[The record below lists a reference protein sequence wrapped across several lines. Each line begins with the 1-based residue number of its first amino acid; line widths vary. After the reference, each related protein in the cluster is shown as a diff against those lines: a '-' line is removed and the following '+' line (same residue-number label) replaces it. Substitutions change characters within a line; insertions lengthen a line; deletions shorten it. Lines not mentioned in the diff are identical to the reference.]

1 MSEEDIGFRFCFPYG
16 VGEGP
21 CSSDEECKEN
31 IFCGYENCDEYN
43 CCTNTQLLSP
53 AYPNSYPNNAEKTWL
68 LTAPTGSIISL
79 QFHSFDVRL
88 IVKSKS
94 ICIQIFCPTD
104 LKQVFIM
111 LIGWGTI
118 WL

>member
-88 IVKSKS
+88 IVESKS
-94 ICIQIFCPTD
+94 I
-104 LKQVFIM
+104 
-111 LIGWGTI
+111 
-118 WL
+118 